1 MASPAENTPKTQ
13 SSTLGENAA
22 SYGKF
27 RNKLSAILLGI
38 VGFLFL
44 VSSLYFL
51 FSEEPLPS
59 EATATIT
66 ASRKGTSCSQENNK
80 QKCSAYSIVSV
91 VFKASNGQDVT
102 ASDIKASRVVHQ
114 GELVSVSYDPSNPNN
129 FKLEYMSYRKIGF
142 GLLGLAIFF
151 AGTAS
156 LIWYMTRYTFMNQMT
171 AASDAF
177 SVLGLR

>member
-51 FSEEPLPS
+51 SHANRAHSL
-59 EATATIT
+59 
-66 ASRKGTSCSQENNK
+66 
-80 QKCSAYSIVSV
+80 Y
-91 VFKASNGQDVT
+91 
-102 ASDIKASRVVHQ
+102 
-114 GELVSVSYDPSNPNN
+114 
-129 FKLEYMSYRKIGF
+129 
-142 GLLGLAIFF
+142 IFF
-151 AGTAS
+151 LNKIMGNID
-156 LIWYMTRYTFMNQMT
+156 L
-171 AASDAF
+171 
-177 SVLGLR
+177 